1 MNQQEL
7 ATLRLAYARRVYF
20 ASNADDPR
28 LEACLAEVRREDF
41 IGPGPWDMPVMGP
54 GPTSA
59 YRSTPDADPMWLYH
73 DALVGL
79 MPEKELNNGVPSFL
93 TYLISLGRIAEGE
106 HAVHI
111 GAGVGYYTAFLARL
125 VGAQGK
131 VTAIEYEPA
140 LAERAAA
147 NLAAYPQ
154 VRAFQGDGGATVLE
168 PADVILV
175 NAGAARPAD
184 VWLDALKDGGRL
196 IVPLAVGY
204 NGPHGLA
211 GTRGG
216 IFLIERRGEAFD
228 ATWRSPTAIYPCIG
242 VHDAESAASLA
253 EALKRGDAHKVRR
266 LYRTSDLPAD
276 ACWAH
281 GPGWGPRL
289 RIGPDRRGGDCFRS
303 EMIVRG

>member
-1 MNQQEL
+1 MLDQREL
-7 ATLRLAYARRVYF
+7 AILRQAYARRVYF

-28 LEACLAEVRREDF
+28 LETCLAEVRREDF
-41 IGPGPWDMPVMGP
+41 LGPGPWDMPVMGP
-54 GPTSA
+54 GPTST
-59 YRSTPDADPMWLYH
+59 YRRTPDADPMWLYH

-93 TYLISLGRIAEGE
+93 TFLISLGRVAEGE

-111 GAGVGYYTAFLARL
+111 GAGVGYYSAFLARL
-125 VGAQGK
+125 VGEQGK

-140 LAERAAA
+140 LAARAQA
-147 NLAAYPQ
+147 NLAGYSQ
-154 VRAFQGDGGATVLE
+154 VRALQGDGGAMALE

-204 NGPHGLA
+204 NGPNGLA

-216 IFLIERRGEAFD
+216 IFVIERRGEAYD
-228 ATWRSPTAIYPCIG
+228 AKWRSATAIYPCIG
-242 VHDAESAASLA
+242 VQDAESAAGLA
-253 EALKRGDAHKVRR
+253 EGFKRGGADKVRR
-266 LYRTSDLPAD
+266 LHRTSDVPAEI
-276 ACWAH
+276 CWAR
-281 GPGWGPRL
+281 GPGWAL
-289 RIGPDRRGGDCFRS
+289 AY
-303 EMIVRG
+303 E

>member
-20 ASNADDPR
+20 TSGASDPR

-41 IGPGPWDMPVMGP
+41 LGPGPWDMPVMYA
-54 GPTSA
+54 GPTPA
-59 YRSTPDADPMWLYH
+59 YRATPDADPMWLYH
-73 DALVGL
+73 DAVVGL
-79 MPEKELNNGVPSFL
+79 MPDKELNNGMPSFL
-93 TYLISLGRIAEGE
+93 TFLISLGRLAEGD

-125 VGAQGK
+125 VGARGQ

-147 NLAAYPQ
+147 NLADYPQ
-154 VRAFQGDGGATVLE
+154 VRAQQGDGGSMALK

-216 IFLIERRGEAFD
+216 VFVIERHGEIYD
-228 ATWRSPTAIYPCIG
+228 AAWRSPTAIYPCIG
-242 VHDAESAASLA
+242 VQDAESAASLA
-253 EALKRGDAHKVRR
+253 EGFKRGGADKVRR
-266 LYRTSDLPAD
+266 LYRTSDAPAEI
-276 ACWAH
+276 CWAR
-281 GPGWGPRL
+281 GPGWAL
-289 RIGPDRRGGDCFRS
+289 AY
-303 EMIVRG
+303 E